1 MSRKNRQ
8 RRQQSQQSTAL
19 AKPAANQLNPTQ
31 TYTLNGQERTV
42 GKSPSGRPVDVSRVP
57 ATGLYKPIPHIW
69 FQHPIDLPPFTFA
82 TIRAMLMDEGIRLN
96 FKMRAAPISG
106 VKFGWKEGQQW
117 KEGVKC
123 KHPEIAAFIYR
134 QIKRIWT
141 NHIQDIVRAQV
152 WGWSAGEV
160 TIKLSDETGLVEI
173 NELLSRHPMD
183 CRLLK
188 VGSERWGVQ
197 IQRVESGAVD
207 LPFPYAWFHSYG
219 AEDGEDYGTSA
230 AYGAYSPWADK
241 WFEGG
246 AKDVRRLF
254 MHKDSY
260 GGVDLG
266 YPDGETYVQ
275 GYDNPIP
282 NRDIA
287 RQIVESI
294 RSGGVTTRPST
305 RDENGN
311 EKWPL
316 TRATV
321 ASNPTHI
328 LEYPKDLDAEIR
340 HGMEI
345 PDDVINSGVTGS
357 WDGKSVPMQMFYAS
371 LDGWVIAI
379 LRDLCKQII
388 DHLLMLNYGF
398 VPEYET
404 PFMPLG
410 EQAMELQKQ
419 NQDDKQDQQHA
430 IPQDSPNFGATT
442 NDSTYGQN
450 DKPITMSV
458 ADQIGNGSLDVVS
471 AIEAAKSIFA
481 EQAKENTSKNQVQK
495 PGCVMLECSK
505 EVSYLVRF
513 IQTKLDPASLTED
526 GCELWPHVTVCYGIQ
541 GDDVESVLKFIDK
554 QKPIE
559 VTLGEIS
566 TFPKDDGTCVLK
578 IAVQSEALND
588 FHEQLS
594 KEFNVVSDY
603 DEYQPHITICYCT
616 QDEADKFLGEFIG
629 TGSTMP
635 LYRCKL
641 SMCGGEYYR
650 MLSNEQTEQLIGGTA
665 DGLPDSMFDQD
676 SLQQGIQEESEH
688 STDLDV
694 AKEIA
699 KDHLVE
705 DPNAYTTKK
714 TIVSKVI
721 DFVRG
726 IFS

>member
-1 MSRKNRQ
+1 
-8 RRQQSQQSTAL
+8 
-19 AKPAANQLNPTQ
+19 
-31 TYTLNGQERTV
+31 
-42 GKSPSGRPVDVSRVP
+42 
-57 ATGLYKPIPHIW
+57 
-69 FQHPIDLPPFTFA
+69 
-82 TIRAMLMDEGIRLN
+82 
-96 FKMRAAPISG
+96 
-106 VKFGWKEGQQW
+106 
-117 KEGVKC
+117 
-123 KHPEIAAFIYR
+123 
-134 QIKRIWT
+134 
-141 NHIQDIVRAQV
+141 
-152 WGWSAGEV
+152 
-160 TIKLSDETGLVEI
+160 
-173 NELLSRHPMD
+173 
-183 CRLLK
+183 
-188 VGSERWGVQ
+188 
-197 IQRVESGAVD
+197 
-207 LPFPYAWFHSYG
+207 
-219 AEDGEDYGTSA
+219 
-230 AYGAYSPWADK
+230 
-241 WFEGG
+241 
-246 AKDVRRLF
+246 
-254 MHKDSY
+254 
-260 GGVDLG
+260 
-266 YPDGETYVQ
+266 
-275 GYDNPIP
+275 
-282 NRDIA
+282 
-287 RQIVESI
+287 
-294 RSGGVTTRPST
+294 
-305 RDENGN
+305 
-311 EKWPL
+311 
-316 TRATV
+316 
-321 ASNPTHI
+321 
-328 LEYPKDLDAEIR
+328 
-340 HGMEI
+340 
-345 PDDVINSGVTGS
+345 
-357 WDGKSVPMQMFYAS
+357 
-371 LDGWVIAI
+371 
-379 LRDLCKQII
+379 
-388 DHLLMLNYGF
+388 
-398 VPEYET
+398 
-404 PFMPLG
+404 
-410 EQAMELQKQ
+410 MELQKQ